1 MAPLG
6 LGIRFGCPAFTRK
19 EPEMPT
25 RRGTTNRLTGKTTPR
40 TKGKTHWGGG
50 MKRAK
55 KSAKAGKTAKAGA
68 SGAAKKA

>member
-1 MAPLG
+1 
-6 LGIRFGCPAFTRK
+6 
-19 EPEMPT
+19 MPT

-40 TKGKTHWGGG
+40 AKGKTHWGGG

-55 KSAKAGKTAKAGA
+55 KSAKAGKAAKPAKAGA